1 LSEPTAPFAEPPRSL
16 SSLRSGRVL
25 VVDDDRAVR
34 AALSVNLNKAGF
46 SVAVA
51 ENGEEALALVGEEE
65 PDLVLS
71 DVRMPGLG
79 GTALLERLRA
89 GWPDLPVILMTGQ
102 GSVPAAVEA
111 MRAGATDYLIKPVRK
126 DELLLVIDRALQDR
140 ALRRE
145 VAELRVQ
152 LEGYR
157 GFEHMIGE
165 SPAMSNVFRLVEAV
179 APLDALVLVTGPTG
193 TGKELVS
200 QAIHTRSR
208 RKSGPLVAVNCGAL
222 PEGLLES
229 ELFGHEK
236 GAFTGAVRQ
245 HRGKFEQADRGT
257 LVMDEVGEMPLATQV
272 KLLRVLQSGELQ
284 RVGGSETVRVDVRV
298 VAATNRDLLEEVRK
312 GHFREDLYYRL
323 NVFHIPVPALSE
335 RREDIPA
342 LAQHFLEKYVARHR
356 KRLLSI
362 HPHALQQLLRAPW
375 PGNIRQLEHTIERA
389 VVLTPGP
396 EILTFDLDQAP
407 TTPSTVP
414 SVPPTLVDLP
424 PTDGGLD
431 GALAQVE
438 RRLILQALESFGG
451 VQAKAAKSLGISRS
465 NLHYRMQRL
474 GIHPEPR
481 KFN

>member
-1 LSEPTAPFAEPPRSL
+1 LSEPTATSTEVSRSL
-16 SSLRSGRVL
+16 APSRSGRIL

-34 AALSVNLNKAGF
+34 AALSVNLTKAGF

-51 ENGEEALALVGEEE
+51 ENGEEALVLVGEEE

-89 GWPDLPVILMTGQ
+89 GWPELPVILMTGQ

-165 SPAMSNVFRLVEAV
+165 SPAMSNVFRLIEVV

-200 QAIHTRSR
+200 QAIHARSR

-335 RREDIPA
+335 RREDIPT
-342 LAQHFLEKYVARHR
+342 LARHFVEKYVARHR
-356 KRLLSI
+356 KRPLAI
-362 HPHALQQLLRAPW
+362 HPRALEQLLQAPW

-389 VVLTPGP
+389 VVLSPGT
-396 EILTFDLDQAP
+396 EILRFDLDA
-407 TTPSTVP
+407 TPAVNSLSPPAVP
-414 SVPPTLVDLP
+414 LEKSLP
-424 PTDGGLD
+424 SIETGLE

-438 RRLILQALESFGG
+438 RGLILQALETAGG
-451 VQAKAAKSLGISRS
+451 VQAKAAKALGVSRS

-481 KFN
+481 KFG